1 MKSKKPLTS
10 TERSRKARAADPVR
24 YSYVSL
30 RNNAKRRGKVF
41 TITLDYFKQ
50 FCYATD
56 YLKGKGRTA
65 TSYTVDRID
74 ESKGYEPGNIQV
86 LPLVVNIKKYLNYDW
101 QTGTATVVT
110 VRRSTEW
117 AF

>member
-1 MKSKKPLTS
+1 MKRPLTS
-10 TERSRKARAADPVR
+10 TERSRRTRAADPIR
-24 YSYVSL
+24 YSFVTL

-41 TITLDYFKQ
+41 TITLEEFKQ

-74 ESKGYEPGNIQV
+74 ESRGYEPGNIQALRNADNV
-86 LPLVVNIKKYLNYDW
+86 RKYLNYDW
-101 QTGTATVVT
+101 QTGAAQVVT

>member
-74 ESKGYEPGNIQV
+74 ESRGYVAGNLQV
-86 LPLVVNIKKYLNYDW
+86 LTLTANVRKYLNYDW
-101 QTGTATVVT
+101 QTKEAQVIT
-110 VRRSTEW
+110 VRRNSEW

>member
-24 YSYVSL
+24 YSFVSL

-41 TITLDYFKQ
+41 TITLEDFKQ

-65 TSYTVDRID
+65 TSYTVDRII
-74 ESKGYEPGNIQV
+74 EELGYIEGNLQCIQNADNV
-86 LPLVVNIKKYLNYDW
+86 RKYLSYDW
-101 QTGTATVVT
+101 QTGAASVVT